1 MCLCDNICMNAK
13 AKIRLYFFI
22 EVLIWLLVIT
32 IGVGVYKYN
41 AAKSQK
47 ELKTYQLFLQD
58 VDGLIVG
65 SPVRM
70 MGVPVGYISNIKVVQ
85 DYVYVKFAITQEN
98 FNIPKGAIATVE
110 FNGMGGS
117 KSLELYP
124 PDEISKAE
132 GNLIAIKQTNR
143 LSSAL
148 GLLDDMFDKLGSI
161 MVRCET
167 FNDGLAGIMPA
178 AKNISQ
184 NPVKDTDV
192 SVNQIGNLVE
202 RLNNK
207 RLDIKNKMENL
218 PYGQNKD

>member
-70 MGVPVGYISNIKVVQ
+70 MGVPVGYISNIKIVQ
-85 DYVYVKFAITQEN
+85 DHVYVKFAITQEN

-124 PDEISKAE
+124 PDEVSKAE

-161 MVRCET
+161 MVRCEI
-167 FNDGLAGIMPA
+167 FNDELAEIMPA
-178 AKNISQ
+178 AKNISK

-207 RLDIKNKMENL
+207 RLDIKNKMEDL

>member
-1 MCLCDNICMNAK
+1 MNAK

-70 MGVPVGYISNIKVVQ
+70 MGVPVGYISNIKIVQ
-85 DYVYVKFAITQEN
+85 DHVYVKFAITQEN

-124 PDEISKAE
+124 PDEVSKAE

-161 MVRCET
+161 MVRCEI
-167 FNDGLAGIMPA
+167 FNDELAEIMPA
-178 AKNISQ
+178 AKNISK

-207 RLDIKNKMENL
+207 RLDIKNKMEDL

>member
-1 MCLCDNICMNAK
+1 MCLCNNIHMNAK

-22 EVLIWLLVIT
+22 EIMVWLLIIT
-32 IGVGVYKYN
+32 TGVGLYKYN

-70 MGVPVGYISNIKVVQ
+70 MGVPIGYISNIKIVQ
-85 DYVYVKFAITQEN
+85 DHIYVKFAITQEN

-124 PDEISKAE
+124 PNEMSKAE
-132 GNLIAIKQTNR
+132 GNLIAIKQTKR
-143 LSSAL
+143 LSHAL

-161 MVRCET
+161 MVRCEI
-167 FNDGLAGIMPA
+167 FNDGLAEIMPTT
-178 AKNISQ
+178 KNIS
-184 NPVKDTDV
+184 KDPIKDANA

-202 RLNNK
+202 KLNNK
-207 RLDIKNKMENL
+207 RLDIKNKMEDL

>member
-161 MVRCET
+161 MVSCET
-167 FNDGLAGIMPA
+167 FNDRLAEIMPA

>member
-13 AKIRLYFFI
+13 TKIRLYFFI

-32 IGVGVYKYN
+32 LGVSAFKYN
-41 AAKSQK
+41 VAKKQK

-70 MGVPVGYISNIKVVQ
+70 MGVPIGYISNIKIVQ

-124 PDEISKAE
+124 PDEVSKAE
-132 GNLIAIKQTNR
+132 GNLISIKQTNR

-161 MVRCET
+161 MVRCEI
-167 FNDGLAGIMPA
+167 FNEGLAEIMPA
-178 AKNISQ
+178 AKNISKD
-184 NPVKDTDV
+184 PIKDTDV

-202 RLNNK
+202 KLNNK
-207 RLDIKNKMENL
+207 RLDIKNKMEEL
-218 PYGQNKD
+218 PYGHDKD

>member
-13 AKIRLYFFI
+13 TKIRLYFFI

-70 MGVPVGYISNIKVVQ
+70 MGVPIGYISNIKIVQ
-85 DYVYVKFAITQEN
+85 DHVYVKFAITQEN

-124 PDEISKAE
+124 PDEVSKAE
-132 GNLIAIKQTNR
+132 GNLISIKQTNR

-161 MVRCET
+161 MVRCEI
-167 FNDGLAGIMPA
+167 FNDELAEIMPA
-178 AKNISQ
+178 AKNISK

-207 RLDIKNKMENL
+207 RLDIKNKMEDL